1 MKLGQLAG
9 LEPTE
14 IMVPLT
20 GVEIASLLKENKH
33 WQRTCNNFF
42 LRDQQ
47 QVSPKH
53 ETLVYKTN
61 WILPHIVKATP
72 VSEGPTFYNDADNSG
87 KVGYK
92 SRKISKMPYGITRFS

>member
-1 MKLGQLAG
+1 LKTYVEKISELILKGKMKLGQLAG

-42 LRDQQ
+42 GEISNKYPQNMRLWFI
-47 QVSPKH
+47 KL
-53 ETLVYKTN
+53 T
-61 WILPHIVKATP
+61 
-72 VSEGPTFYNDADNSG
+72 GFYL
-87 KVGYK
+87 
-92 SRKISKMPYGITRFS
+92 I